1 MNELQFPGLYI
12 DEAVDPRATIPHLCR
27 SGYYC
32 LILLNAPAES
42 GTRYGRQH
50 YDYCDGTLVCYRAG
64 AVCEEIPESGLWT
77 VAFHPELFEGRT
89 LEKCVEE
96 YTFFSYAPREA
107 LHVSV
112 AEKRILASCVD
123 DIRRELLRGTD
134 AYKRTILIRH
144 ITRLLDYATRFYER
158 QFIVRES
165 ADELLIRQYENLVEQ
180 YIGEGKLAQMP
191 LTSVCCA
198 EQLHLS
204 EAYFN
209 DLLFLRLGHTHNC
222 HIQLKRIELAKEKLR
237 SSGEPLSRIVRE
249 LGFPSVQY
257 FCFLFKKITGTAP
270 NEYRNPN

>member
-12 DEAVDPRATIPHLCR
+12 GETADPRTTVPHLCR

-32 LILLNAPAES
+32 LILTNAPAEFA
-42 GTRYGRQH
+42 TRYGRQH
-50 YDYCDGTLVCYRAG
+50 YDYCDGTLICYRGG
-64 AVCEEIPESGLWT
+64 AVCLEIPESCLWT

-89 LEKCVEE
+89 LEKCIEE

-112 AEKRILASCVD
+112 EEKRILASCAD

-165 ADELLIRQYENLVEQ
+165 ADKLLIRQYEILVEQ
-180 YIGEGKLAQMP
+180 YIGKGKP
-191 LTSVCCA
+191 LTSACCA

-209 DLLFLRLGHTHNC
+209 DLLFLQLGHTHNC
-222 HIQLKRIELAKEKLR
+222 HIQLKRIETAKEKLR

-257 FCFLFKKITGTAP
+257 FCFLFKKTTGISP
-270 NEYRNPN
+270 NEYRSLS

>member
-12 DEAVDPRATIPHLCR
+12 DEAADPRATIPYLCR
-27 SGYYC
+27 SEYYC
-32 LILLNAPAES
+32 LILMNTPAES

-64 AVCEEIPESGLWT
+64 AVCEEIPESCLWT

-107 LHVSV
+107 LHVSME
-112 AEKRILASCVD
+112 EKRILASCVD

-165 ADELLIRQYENLVEQ
+165 ANEVLIRQYENYVEQ
-180 YIGEGKLAQMP
+180 YIGEGRLAQMP
-191 LTSVCCA
+191 LTSACCA

-209 DLLFLRLGHTHNC
+209 DLLFLQFGHTHNC
-222 HIQLKRIELAKEKLR
+222 HIQLKRIELAEEKLR
-237 SSGEPLSRIVRE
+237 SSGVPLSRIVRE

-257 FCFLFKKITGTAP
+257 FCFLFKKITGMAP